1 MAIPL
6 VALLAV
12 VLPSQ
17 DTTRLTLETAVRLA
31 LERAPSVA
39 AARQAL
45 AGARGATREARAQWF
60 PQLSAEASAFRYEE
74 EMLIAPIHTLALTPG
89 TPLPPFDQTLV
100 QGNLSLGW
108 TLYDGGIRS
117 GRIAQSGALE
127 DAARAQTDA
136 SMQSLIASVVR
147 TYAEVQAAREAIGAE
162 EHRRTALAAELTR
175 VNRFLM
181 EGRAARLEQLRADA
195 AVAAA
200 EADRATAQSRLEVAQ
215 AALARL
221 VALPLATTQA
231 AQLQT
236 VRPVAG
242 QTPSRDSLLQRA
254 RATNPVLQAAASRA
268 AAADAAIKTAGAAWY
283 PTVRLDSR
291 LVSYG
296 SASGSYSTE
305 WQAGARVAWPIF
317 TGGSRGASVDRAEA
331 AALEARAQLADAEL
345 ELFNAV
351 DQAAATLTE
360 TERRIAALE
369 AAVGHLTEA
378 QRVEALALEQ
388 GAGTQADFLRA
399 EADLAAA
406 RSALAQARSGWI
418 AARAQLAQ
426 LTGTLTPGSL
436 ADIVTIEP

>member
-1 MAIPL
+1 MSIPL
-6 VALLAV
+6 VALLAMA
-12 VLPSQ
+12 LPAQ
-17 DTTRLTLETAVRLA
+17 DTSRLTLEAAVRLA
-31 LERAPSVA
+31 LERAPSVE

-45 AGARGATREARAQWF
+45 AGARGATREARAQWY
-60 PQLSAEASAFRYEE
+60 PQVSVEGSAFRHEE
-74 EMLIAPIHTLALTPG
+74 EMLVAPIHTLALTPG
-89 TPLPPFDQTLV
+89 SPLPPFDRTLV

-108 TLYDGGIRS
+108 TVYDGGVRS
-117 GRIAQSGALE
+117 GRIAQNGALE

-136 SMQSLIASVVR
+136 ALQSLIASVVQS
-147 TYAEVQAAREAIGAE
+147 YAEVQAAQEAVGAE
-162 EHRRTALAAELTR
+162 EHRRTALTAEQVR
-175 VNRFLM
+175 VNRFLT
-181 EGRAARLEQLRADA
+181 EGRAARLEQLRVDA

-221 VALPLATTQA
+221 VGLPIGATQA
-231 AQLQT
+231 ALLQT
-236 VRPVAG
+236 VRPAAG
-242 QTPSRDSLLQRA
+242 QMPIRDSLLQRA
-254 RATNPVLQAAASRA
+254 RATSPVLQAAASRA
-268 AAADAAIKTAGAAWY
+268 AAADAAIRAAGAAWF
-283 PTVRLDSR
+283 PTVRVDGR
-291 LVSYG
+291 VVSYG

-345 ELFNAV
+345 ALFNDV

-360 TERRIAALE
+360 TGRRIAALE

-399 EADLAAA
+399 EADLAEA
-406 RSALAQARSGWI
+406 RSALAQARAGWI
-418 AARAQLAQ
+418 AARVQLAR
-426 LTGTLTPGSL
+426 LTGTLTPDAL
-436 ADIVTIEP
+436 TDIVTIEP